1 MSKWDPGFFLFFAQ
15 VVGLD
20 TARIKTFPSR
30 VLKKLLKILD
40 KEVDETVV
48 LDRSVCQCYMTENER
63 N

>member
-40 KEVDETVV
+40 KEDTVASNH
-48 LDRSVCQCYMTENER
+48 RSSVTEFSFCI
-63 N
+63 